1 MTGVDGCFCIYCL
14 APHPKVTH
22 TTKKTAG
29 IRQIF
34 VGTMEETTNITP
46 IIECPVCDKKY
57 LLISESMDR
66 EFNEQFIGHLHL
78 SEDCL
83 GLLQRYQISRTDL
96 LAGVRGVS
104 KVQWVKDTVMNAFK
118 PVNANERH
126 FHLVFSKAEDVY
138 FIDITKNNLGESLG
152 TNLEKVLL

>member
-1 MTGVDGCFCIYCL
+1 
-14 APHPKVTH
+14 
-22 TTKKTAG
+22 
-29 IRQIF
+29 
-34 VGTMEETTNITP
+34 
-46 IIECPVCDKKY
+46 
-57 LLISESMDR
+57 MDR